1 MAVCLPATMKT
12 VQRRLAFCFHL
23 LTVKQL
29 RMALDIHRS
38 RHGNMLTN
46 KITGLIILFGPSGY
60 YITNKIM
67 IVIILFRPS
76 GLHGPSGSYHENM
89 FYR

>member
-23 LTVKQL
+23 LTVKHL

-38 RHGNMLTN
+38 QHGNMITN
-46 KITGLIILFGPSGY
+46 KITGVIILFGPSGY
-60 YITNKIM
+60 RDMVLN
-67 IVIILFRPS
+67 LLGPS
-76 GLHGPSGSYHENM
+76 GLGPSGYWPH
-89 FYR
+89 